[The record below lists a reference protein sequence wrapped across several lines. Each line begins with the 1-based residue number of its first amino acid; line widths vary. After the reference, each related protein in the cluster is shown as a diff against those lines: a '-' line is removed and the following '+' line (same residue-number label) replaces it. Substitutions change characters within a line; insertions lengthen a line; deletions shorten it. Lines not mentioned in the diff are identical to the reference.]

1 MKKYIDLH
9 VHSTV
14 SDGTFT
20 PCELVHYAIEKNLS
34 AFALTDHD
42 TTDGLEEAF
51 QAASGNNLEIIPG
64 IELSTT
70 WNSTDVHIVGLD
82 IDWKNTYFQ
91 KTLSEFQASRELRNE
106 KMIARL
112 QKEGIPITAKLM
124 EKDFPDSV
132 WTRAHFARFLF
143 DHKYVGSMKEAFDR
157 YLGNHAKCYVP
168 REKVTPF
175 QAIQLIHEGGGKAI
189 FAHPILSGLSKE
201 RLESLIDEMSN
212 TRSVTL
218 LTALNTYPV
227 IPIHAHVRPFRNY
240 WLNLLCG
247 IVFPI
252 GLFFY
257 FRIWAFRIRLN
268 KDMERIIKTNEDVI
282 GIIER
287 DQNK

>member
-9 VHSTV
+9 VHSTI

-20 PCELVHYAIEKNLS
+20 PSELVHYALKKNLA

-51 QAASGNNLEIIPG
+51 SAALGSNLEIIPG

-82 IDWKNTYFQ
+82 IDWKNTHFQ
-91 KTLSEFQASRELRNE
+91 KTLSEFQISRNLRNE
-106 KMIARL
+106 KMIALL
-112 QKEGIPITAKLM
+112 QKEGIPITTKLM
-124 EKDFPDSV
+124 EEDFPDSV

-189 FAHPILSGLSKE
+189 FAHPILTKLSKE
-201 RLESLIDEMSN
+201 RLENLVNELSRNGLDGIETLYVSYTPADELFTKQLAKRYGLKQSGGSDFHGTNKPHIDLGCGKGNLKIPYEILEQL
-212 TRSVTL
+212 RS
-218 LTALNTYPV
+218 
-227 IPIHAHVRPFRNY
+227 
-240 WLNLLCG
+240 
-247 IVFPI
+247 
-252 GLFFY
+252 
-257 FRIWAFRIRLN
+257 
-268 KDMERIIKTNEDVI
+268 
-282 GIIER
+282 
-287 DQNK
+287 

>member
-1 MKKYIDLH
+1 MEKYIDLH

-20 PCELVHYAIEKNLS
+20 PSELVHYAIEKNLS

-42 TTDGLEEAF
+42 TTNGLEEAF
-51 QAASGNNLEIIPG
+51 KAACGSNLEIIPG

-175 QAIQLIHEGGGKAI
+175 QAIHLIHEGGGKAI
-189 FAHPILSGLSKE
+189 FAHPILTRLSKD
-201 RLESLIDEMSN
+201 RLESLVNELSQNGLEGIETLYVSYTPADELFTKQLAKRYGLKQSGGSDFHGSNKPHIDLGCGKGN
-212 TRSVTL
+212 L
-218 LTALNTYPV
+218 K
-227 IPIHAHVRPFRNY
+227 IPYEILEQLRA
-240 WLNLLCG
+240 
-247 IVFPI
+247 
-252 GLFFY
+252 
-257 FRIWAFRIRLN
+257 
-268 KDMERIIKTNEDVI
+268 
-282 GIIER
+282 
-287 DQNK
+287 

>member
-9 VHSTV
+9 VHSTI

-157 YLGNHAKCYVP
+157 YLGNHAKCYAP

-175 QAIQLIHEGGGKAI
+175 QAIHLIHEGGGKAI
-189 FAHPILSGLSKE
+189 FAHPILTRLSKD
-201 RLESLIDEMSN
+201 RLESLVNELSQNGLDGIETLYVSYTPADELFTKQLAKRYGLKQSGGSDFHGSNKPHIDLGCGKGN
-212 TRSVTL
+212 L
-218 LTALNTYPV
+218 K
-227 IPIHAHVRPFRNY
+227 IPYEILEQLRA
-240 WLNLLCG
+240 
-247 IVFPI
+247 
-252 GLFFY
+252 
-257 FRIWAFRIRLN
+257 
-268 KDMERIIKTNEDVI
+268 
-282 GIIER
+282 
-287 DQNK
+287 

>member
-51 QAASGNNLEIIPG
+51 QAASGNNLE
-64 IELSTT
+64 
-70 WNSTDVHIVGLD
+70 
-82 IDWKNTYFQ
+82 
-91 KTLSEFQASRELRNE
+91 KTVSEFQAARELRNE

-189 FAHPILSGLSKE
+189 FAHPILSGLPKE
-201 RLESLIDEMSN
+201 RLESLINELSQNGLDGIETLYVSYTPADELFTKQLAKRYGLKQSGDSDFHGSN
-212 TRSVTL
+212 KPHIDL
-218 LTALNTYPV
+218 GCGKGNLK
-227 IPIHAHVRPFRNY
+227 IPYEILEQLRA
-240 WLNLLCG
+240 
-247 IVFPI
+247 
-252 GLFFY
+252 
-257 FRIWAFRIRLN
+257 
-268 KDMERIIKTNEDVI
+268 
-282 GIIER
+282 
-287 DQNK
+287 

>member
-20 PCELVHYAIEKNLS
+20 PSELVHYAIEKNLS

-51 QAASGNNLEIIPG
+51 KAACGSNLEIIPG

-82 IDWKNTYFQ
+82 IDWKNTYFR

-112 QKEGIPITAKLM
+112 QKEGIPITVKLV
-124 EKDFPDSV
+124 EEDFPNSV

-143 DHKYVGSMKEAFDR
+143 DHNYVGSMKEAFDR

-175 QAIQLIHEGGGKAI
+175 QAIHLIHEGGGKAI
-189 FAHPILSGLSKE
+189 FAHPILTRLSKD
-201 RLESLIDEMSN
+201 RLESLVNELSQNGLDGIETLYVSYTPADELF
-212 TRSVTL
+212 TKQLAKR
-218 LTALNTYPV
+218 Y
-227 IPIHAHVRPFRNY
+227 
-240 WLNLLCG
+240 
-247 IVFPI
+247 
-252 GLFFY
+252 GLKQS
-257 FRIWAFRIRLN
+257 R
-268 KDMERIIKTNEDVI
+268 
-282 GIIER
+282 
-287 DQNK
+287 Q

>member
-20 PCELVHYAIEKNLS
+20 PSELVHYAVKKNLS

-51 QAASGNNLEIIPG
+51 QAASGSNLEIIPG

-106 KMIARL
+106 KMITRL
-112 QKEGIPITAKLM
+112 QKEGIPITAELM

-201 RLESLIDEMSN
+201 RLESLINELSQNGLDGIETLYVSYTPADELFTKQLAKRYGLKQSGGSDFHGSN
-212 TRSVTL
+212 KPHIDL
-218 LTALNTYPV
+218 GCGKGNLK
-227 IPIHAHVRPFRNY
+227 IPYEILEQLRA
-240 WLNLLCG
+240 
-247 IVFPI
+247 
-252 GLFFY
+252 
-257 FRIWAFRIRLN
+257 
-268 KDMERIIKTNEDVI
+268 
-282 GIIER
+282 
-287 DQNK
+287 

>member
-1 MKKYIDLH
+1 MEKYIDLH

-20 PCELVHYAIEKNLS
+20 PSELVHYAIEKNLS

-51 QAASGNNLEIIPG
+51 KAACGSNLEIIPG

-82 IDWKNTYFQ
+82 IDWKNTYFR

-106 KMIARL
+106 KIIARL

-124 EKDFPDSV
+124 EKDFPNSV

-143 DHKYVGSMKEAFDR
+143 EHNYVGSMKEAFDR

-175 QAIQLIHEGGGKAI
+175 QAIHLIHEGGGKAI
-189 FAHPILSGLSKE
+189 FAHPILTRLSKD
-201 RLESLIDEMSN
+201 RLESLVNELSQNGLDGIETLYVSYTPADELFTKQLAKRYGLKQSGGSDFHGSNKPYIDLGCGKGN
-212 TRSVTL
+212 L
-218 LTALNTYPV
+218 K
-227 IPIHAHVRPFRNY
+227 IPYEILEQLRA
-240 WLNLLCG
+240 
-247 IVFPI
+247 
-252 GLFFY
+252 
-257 FRIWAFRIRLN
+257 
-268 KDMERIIKTNEDVI
+268 
-282 GIIER
+282 
-287 DQNK
+287 